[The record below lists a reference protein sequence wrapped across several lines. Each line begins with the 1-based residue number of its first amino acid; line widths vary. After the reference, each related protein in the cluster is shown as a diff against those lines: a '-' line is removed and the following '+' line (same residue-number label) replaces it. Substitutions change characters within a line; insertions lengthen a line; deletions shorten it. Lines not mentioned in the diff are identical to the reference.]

1 MKYLVEISEW
11 CYRVIKLPVL
21 IAAVLIFILFMVLV
35 LPVMAGQLEG
45 ITGVSVSPDTSF
57 YYSAEDL
64 YIMAELYGEEGRAY
78 YIYSRFTF
86 DIVWPAVYLAFLV
99 TSITFIFRYLPPGNP
114 YRLVNLLPF
123 LGAFFDLLENSA
135 ASLVM
140 YRYPLSTPVIAS
152 IAPLFTTLKWVF
164 IFLSFTAL
172 AAGLLILIRRRF
184 INSP

>member
-1 MKYLVEISEW
+1 MKYLIKLSEW
-11 CYRVIKLPVL
+11 CYRVVKLPVL
-21 IAAVLIFILFMVLV
+21 ILAALIFILFIALV
-35 LPVMAGQLEG
+35 LPGMAGQLEG

-64 YIMAELYGEEGRAY
+64 YMMAELYGEKGRAY

-99 TSITFIFRYLPPGNP
+99 TSITFIFRYLPPTNP
-114 YRLVNLLPF
+114 YRLVNLFPF
-123 LGAFFDLLENSA
+123 MGAFFDLFENSA

-140 YRYPLSTPVIAS
+140 YRYPLPTPLIVS
-152 IAPLFTTLKWVF
+152 LAPLFTTIKWVF
-164 IFLSFTAL
+164 ILLSFIAL
-172 AAGLLILIRRRF
+172 AVGLLISIRRRV